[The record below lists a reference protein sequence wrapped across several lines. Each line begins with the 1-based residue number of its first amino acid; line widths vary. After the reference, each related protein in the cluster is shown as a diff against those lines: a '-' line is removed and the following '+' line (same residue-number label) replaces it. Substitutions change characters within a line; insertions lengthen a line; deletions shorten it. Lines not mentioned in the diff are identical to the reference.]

1 MKKVNT
7 EEIQLELPNITIEN
21 YHICPSCMTFD
32 EYLSSKGIKQIEPEE
47 IVNLHSN
54 QT

>member
-1 MKKVNT
+1 MKKVDA

-21 YHICPSCMTFD
+21 YQINPSFVTFD
-32 EYLSSKGIKQIEPEE
+32 EYLNSKGIKEIEPEK
-47 IVNLHSN
+47 IVNSHSN